1 MDEGWPG
8 TRRGEGGCGDGAGGE
23 GAERRAEG
31 AASWQTRIITSFLYK
46 SNQHHTA
53 RGKSSLAT
61 MESSEYCLVKGR
73 WGNKEIYLAHARIS
87 TYLSIRSNGLKQSRR
102 RRYGDTYPSSN
113 SANWHPPH
121 HTDFTETSSTP
132 LLLLH
137 SNHSS
142 HRPRRSD
149 HTTGGNNGASGP

>member
-1 MDEGWPG
+1 MARNASRGRRRRRW
-8 TRRGEGGCGDGAGGE
+8 RGEQEVKVRNVGPRVRLRG
-23 GAERRAEG
+23 RRA
-31 AASWQTRIITSFLYK
+31 SSHRSLK

-73 WGNKEIYLAHARIS
+73 WGNKEIYLAHALIS

-121 HTDFTETSSTP
+121 HTDFTETSPTP